1 MSLLFPIYTLV
12 PGNRI
17 FVIYICLSGKN
28 FWVVFLEI
36 QGVNILFWKKFF
48 GKFLWVFLKDVNI
61 FGYLLEISYL
71 CSVFY

>member
-17 FVIYICLSGKN
+17 FVIYICLSGKI
-28 FWVVFLEI
+28 FWAVFLET
-36 QGVNILFWKKFF
+36 QGVIYCS
-48 GKFLWVFLKDVNI
+48 GKNFLGNFLWIFLKDVNI
-61 FGYLLEISYL
+61 FGYLLGISYL